1 MLAVVSLMFITIYLR
16 LTNQSSVGFKG
27 WIITGMQLLLEEG
40 EVDNTTAETGA
51 TSASVARSESEG
63 SLDGT
68 NRSLF
73 SFSDSNH
80 NVNSHDDDMDA
91 VLENALGDTVS
102 DILGEESVTSELDE
116 TVFDVDDAS
125 RMEDRTEKLP
135 TCAKSEQLITLLS
148 MSIIELRNFVDFD
161 DCRYAKEHNQD
172 IPINWDN
179 DRAREAIRHLV
190 LVIEAA
196 LLLGARP
203 ERKRETSIN
212 HLSEM
217 VETTLEEEDPA
228 DGDDFEV
235 DIDVVSEVI
244 VPSSSF
250 QHHNS
255 ISSVLMEL
263 TGDLD
268 EYEKMILTENQ
279 NGIAGD
285 DDSVQ
290 DPDAICTP
298 KPSELSTLRTLIA
311 AWLHTGQAFR
321 VLSIIA
327 KSHEQLLRPFYY
339 ADSFTRRENYMG
351 EFTKLLKQLDSIE
364 ILVDTTAVLASRC
377 LLVTGGGLDKFER
390 QLLNTI
396 DSGGINKQPEASAV
410 NADNVGSGILKMGS
424 VRSNFVQNRDRLTR
438 FAQTATESFNFGKAD
453 YIEDHA
459 QNAYKYHQHS
469 QGTPVYLQFN
479 KNHELASSLRA
490 ERQRRM
496 ESWHKETSGR
506 EKLDMVC
513 RSKGA
518 NEKDTLLQREL
529 HHLARFFYS
538 NTNEIMIDP
547 CSGDASIV
555 AGSAA
560 NVTVKSIAPRRKIEV
575 PDEDSSFLLRAQ
587 PRTLKPVAIHRDQQ
601 HANLACKIYVAMYEE
616 PAIHPR
622 TKRFYGGKNL
632 RQCLLKYYPNDK
644 TASVSIANDLTVLD
658 RRVGQPRVDHIL
670 TKEFQGLRHNCL
682 KVAPSASLL
691 TSPLME
697 PNDFN
702 ATPRSGKAV
711 DFIHRISFFDR
722 PIVELGGKKFVVHDA
737 SALLHHRANAS
748 SLELSDAALTAA
760 IILRGSSGLNAC
772 HNTDDNSR
780 LFSIKISNDGSPL
793 VLLRANAPGKEQGA
807 KEEARP
813 YRPSF
818 LRAALLV
825 QSARQDAQN
834 QCVSSK

>member
-1 MLAVVSLMFITIYLR
+1 
-16 LTNQSSVGFKG
+16 
-27 WIITGMQLLLEEG
+27 MQLLLEEG
-40 EVDNTTAETGA
+40 EVDNATAETGT
-51 TSASVARSESEG
+51 TSASVARSESEV
-63 SLDGT
+63 SLDCT
-68 NRSLF
+68 NRSLL
-73 SFSDSNH
+73 SFPDGNH
-80 NVNSHDDDMDA
+80 NVNTQDDDMDV

-102 DILGEESVTSELDE
+102 DILGEESVTSELDD
-116 TVFDVDDAS
+116 TIFDTDDAS
-125 RMEDRTEKLP
+125 KQDDLAEQLP

-172 IPINWDN
+172 ISINWDN
-179 DRAREAIRHLV
+179 HRAREAIRHLV

-203 ERKRETSIN
+203 ERKRSKVECD
-212 HLSEM
+212 LSEM
-217 VETTLEEEDPA
+217 VETTLEEEYTA

-235 DIDVVSEVI
+235 DIDVVSESRL
-244 VPSSSF
+244 PSSSL

-268 EYEKMILTENQ
+268 EYEKNILTENQ
-279 NGIAGD
+279 NYIAGD
-285 DDSVQ
+285 DDSVE
-290 DPDAICTP
+290 DPDEITTP
-298 KPSELSTLRTLIA
+298 KSSELSTLRTLIA

-327 KSHEQLLRPFYY
+327 KSHKQLLRPFYY
-339 ADSFTRRENYMG
+339 ADSFTRRGNYMG
-351 EFTKLLKQLDSIE
+351 EFTKLLKQLDDVE

-377 LLVTGGGLDKFER
+377 LLMTGGELDNFER

-396 DSGGINKQPEASAV
+396 DCESNKSENVSSGNE
-410 NADNVGSGILKMGS
+410 DNPGSGILRMGS
-424 VRSNFVQNRDRLTR
+424 VKANFVQNRERLTR
-438 FAQTATESFNFGKAD
+438 FAQSATESFNFGKAD
-453 YIEDHA
+453 YIDDQA
-459 QNAYKYHQHS
+459 LNAYKYHQHS

-479 KNHELASSLRA
+479 KNSELASSLRA

-496 ESWHKETSGR
+496 DSWHKETSDR

-518 NEKDTLLQREL
+518 TERDALLQREL

-538 NTNEIMIDP
+538 NTNELMIEP
-547 CSGDASIV
+547 CSTGDASTV
-555 AGSAA
+555 AGSSA

-575 PDEDSSFLLRAQ
+575 PDEDSSFLIRAQ
-587 PRTLKPVAIHRDQQ
+587 PRTLKPVAIHRDQK

-616 PAIHPR
+616 PAIHPK
-622 TKRFYGGKNL
+622 TKRFYGGRNL

-670 TKEFQGLRHNCL
+670 TKDWCQKRHNCL
-682 KVAPSASLL
+682 KVSSGTSLL

-702 ATPRSGKAV
+702 ATPRSGKAA
-711 DFIHRISFFDR
+711 DFIHRVSFFDR
-722 PIVELGGKKFVVHDA
+722 PTVELGGKKFVVHDA

-772 HNTDDNSR
+772 HNIDDNSR
-780 LFSIKISNDGSPL
+780 SFSIKISDDGSPL

-834 QCVSSK
+834 QCVSILKYYTMRLHSCVKISSFN